1 MRRQRGL
8 KVELYQ
14 LVEYV
19 KWITNETTQLRARLS
34 FAEKH
39 ISSLR
44 KSGEQSVDSMIK
56 MLQTLKAKQTELET
70 DAEEL
75 REDIKDKEFEIKKQE
90 HDLDEIQ
97 RAIENEKGQQ
107 AVELGIM
114 WKKLDQQ
121 KEIIENL
128 QNNFN

>member
-1 MRRQRGL
+1 
-8 KVELYQ
+8 
-14 LVEYV
+14 
-19 KWITNETTQLRARLS
+19 
-34 FAEKH
+34 
-39 ISSLR
+39 
-44 KSGEQSVDSMIK
+44 MIK